1 MMTTN
6 QEKVFDLVRKAG
18 VLRPRDLKPHGITRS
33 VLQRLERQGQVRRI
47 ARGLYEIAG
56 SDPTE
61 HIDLMEV
68 CKRVPHGVVCLI
80 SALNF
85 HGMTIQMPY
94 EIWMAIDV
102 KAHKPKIDRRKL
114 RFVRFSGDALTAGV
128 ETHEIQGVKV
138 RVTSPAKTV
147 ADCFKY
153 RNKIG
158 TDIAAEALKEF
169 ILKRKGKRNELWTAA
184 EICRVTNVIRP
195 YIEAL
200 A

>member
-1 MMTTN
+1 
-6 QEKVFDLVRKAG
+6 
-18 VLRPRDLKPHGITRS
+18 
-33 VLQRLERQGQVRRI
+33 
-47 ARGLYEIAG
+47 
-56 SDPTE
+56 
-61 HIDLMEV
+61 MEV

-85 HGMTIQMPY
+85 HGMTTQMPY

-102 KAHKPKIDRRKL
+102 KAHKPKIDRRKV
-114 RFVRFSGDALTAGV
+114 RFVRFSGDALTSGV
-128 ETHEIQGVKV
+128 ETHAMQGVKV

-169 ILKRKGKRNELWTAA
+169 ILKRKGKRDELWSAA
-184 EICRVTNVIRP
+184 EICRVTNVMRP
-195 YIEAL
+195 YLEVFA
-200 A
+200 